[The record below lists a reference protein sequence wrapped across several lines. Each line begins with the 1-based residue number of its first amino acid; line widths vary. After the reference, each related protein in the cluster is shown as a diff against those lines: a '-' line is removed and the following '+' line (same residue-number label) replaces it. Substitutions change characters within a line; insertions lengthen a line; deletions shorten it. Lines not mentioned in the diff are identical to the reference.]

1 MSKFTMVPK
10 KELRNIL
17 PYLGS
22 VANITKAKLT
32 KAGNKNSKFCVL
44 KILFESTKK
53 LKN

>member
-22 VANITKAKLT
+22 LSNITKAKLI
-32 KAGNKNSKFCVL
+32 KAGNKNSKFYVL
-44 KILFESTKK
+44 KILFESINK